1 MLSKTAIHRIT
12 GVLLLAF
19 LAAIIV
25 AASTSAGI
33 DTYEEDFH
41 ESIQEV
47 VDNNGRFWTSTAF
60 LGLSSVLAVAL
71 GAVMYVTFSP
81 HERTLALLGAFG
93 FLLVGAALMVGTF
106 TAEAL
111 GDLASDYK
119 RTHGP
124 SPEIIAI
131 AARPLSNMAENMMF
145 SGIAALPAL
154 GMLAFG
160 ALIVWSRA
168 VPRWLGWLAIA
179 SGILAPVVFAFW
191 LIGIIGVMLGMIWL
205 FLMGWWLILRGTKEV
220 AAAEV
225 S

>member
-1 MLSKTAIHRIT
+1 MLTKTAIHRIT

-25 AASTSAGI
+25 ALSTSTGI
-33 DTYEEDFH
+33 DTWEKDFH
-41 ESIQEV
+41 ETIQEV
-47 VDNNGRFWTSTAF
+47 VDNKGRFWTSTAF

-81 HERTLALLGAFG
+81 HERTLALLGVFG

-124 SPEIIAI
+124 SAEIIATT
-131 AARPLSNMAENMMF
+131 ARPFSHMTENMMF
-145 SGIAALPAL
+145 SGMAALPTL

-160 ALIVWSRA
+160 GLIVWSRA
-168 VPRWLGWLAIA
+168 VPRWLGWLGIA
-179 SGILAPVVFAFW
+179 SGILTPIIFAFW
-191 LIGIIGVMLGMIWL
+191 LIGIIGVMLGLIWL
-205 FLMGWWLILRGTKEV
+205 FLMAGWLILRGTTE
-220 AAAEV
+220 AEA